1 MAVLTAAQ
9 LTELR
14 QGVARGVTSIN
25 YTKAQANAALQAL
38 EDYFENTA
46 RAGFSSAIEA
56 AAPGV
61 FTNAQKKQLGKYWLL
76 QKAGRE

>member
-1 MAVLTAAQ
+1 MAVLNATQ

-14 QGVARGVTSIN
+14 QACSRSGIAIN
-25 YTKAQANAALQAL
+25 YTKAQVNAGLQAI

-46 RAGFSSAIEA
+46 RAGFGQAIEA

-61 FTNAQKKQLGKYWLL
+61 FTAAQKKQLGKFWLL